1 MSDHQAITEP
11 GVQIED
17 ITCPKCKGDCG
28 GFQGVR
34 HRGGGLRSTWLCA
47 DCGHKWPRRSI
58 PEGAIIPEKPQPKAE
73 VDPNAPRVLSP
84 EAQAMADQRA
94 AESAQA
100 LRYRRGVLDRYVHK
114 VLSFGTF
121 TRGDDGELT
130 RSADAG
136 TKRIAFM
143 KANPVSE
150 MFR

>member
-1 MSDHQAITEP
+1 MSHQAITEP
-11 GVQIED
+11 GVEVPD
-17 ITCPKCKGDCG
+17 TTCPKCKGDCG

-58 PEGAIIPEKPQPKAE
+58 PEGAIIPDKPQPKTEA
-73 VDPNAPRVLSP
+73 DPNAPVTLSP

-94 AESAQA
+94 AESAMA

-121 TRGDDGELT
+121 DADMKRPV
-130 RSADAG
+130 DAG
-136 TKRIAFM
+136 ARRLAFFEAHPIAD
-143 KANPVSE
+143 
-150 MFR
+150 MFS